1 MSVIS
6 IHSLDKSVERRVRAK
21 ARQERKSL
29 NQTIKEILAASF
41 GCEPSMPL
49 SRRDEFHEFL
59 GIWSERD
66 GDDFRAAT
74 SDLDLVDPADWR

>member
-29 NQTIKEILAASF
+29 NQTIKEILSASF
-41 GCEPSMPL
+41 GGEPSIP
-49 SRRDEFHEFL
+49 SVRRDEFNEFL
-59 GIWSERD
+59 GIWSQQD
-66 GDDFRAAT
+66 LDDFKAAT
-74 SDLDLVDPADWR
+74 SDLDRVEPADWR